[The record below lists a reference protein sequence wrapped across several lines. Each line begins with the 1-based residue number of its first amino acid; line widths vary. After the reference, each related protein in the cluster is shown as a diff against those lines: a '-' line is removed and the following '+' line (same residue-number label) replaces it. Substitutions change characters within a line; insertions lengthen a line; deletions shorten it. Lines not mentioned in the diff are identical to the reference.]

1 MATNSEETKRKW
13 RVKVWL
19 KNEID
24 LQADIEV
31 ETTERF
37 FEKFKISDKYR
48 LTYEPINT

>member
-1 MATNSEETKRKW
+1 MEEHSKDTKRKW

-24 LQADIEV
+24 LQADIEI

-48 LTYEPINT
+48 LTYEPIDT